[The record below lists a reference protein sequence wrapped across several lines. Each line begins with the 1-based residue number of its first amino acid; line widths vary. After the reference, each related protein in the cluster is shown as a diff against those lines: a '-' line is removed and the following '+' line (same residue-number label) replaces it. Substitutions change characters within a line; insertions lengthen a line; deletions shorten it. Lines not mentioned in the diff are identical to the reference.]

1 MPRPSYSSINHSDG
15 IKFLDTDE
23 KHLLRYLAL
32 EDALSSDYLLAEKVV
47 VKRLRNRDI
56 RRASRTLITGIED
69 DPLAKYIR
77 ETPDARNTKLYN
89 RIQRLQ
95 FAIGVSQWARR
106 KWGLAVNHGRA
117 VVCAVPAPEAS
128 KKSKIDRKIDELY
141 RLINRALDIV
151 GKTEMQRRRFDEVSK
166 KLDKF
171 AEEILGADWRRMRCV
186 NALATAPEFQR
197 RGYGGALLD
206 AVTKLADA
214 EGRST
219 YLLSSNAAANTE
231 FYNAHGFFII
241 AEILIGD
248 DDPTWKGPPI
258 PVPLMVRIFGD
269 Q

>member
-1 MPRPSYSSINHSDG
+1 MRRPSHSSIIYSDG

-23 KHLLRYLAL
+23 KQLLRYLAL
-32 EDALSSDYLLAEKVV
+32 EDALSSNYLLAEKVV
-47 VKRLRNRDI
+47 VKHLRRRDI
-56 RRASRTLITGIED
+56 RRASRTLLTSIED
-69 DPLAKYIR
+69 DPLEKYIR
-77 ETPDARNTKLYN
+77 QTPDARDFKLYKGV
-89 RIQRLQ
+89 QRLQ
-95 FAIGVSQWARR
+95 FAIGVSQWTRR
-106 KWGLAVNHGRA
+106 KWGLTVNRGKA
-117 VVCAVPAPEAS
+117 VVCALPAPEAS
-128 KKSKIDRKIDELY
+128 KKSKVDRKIDELY
-141 RLINRALDIV
+141 RLIARALDIV

-171 AEEILGADWRRMRCV
+171 TEEILGADRQRMRSV

-206 AVTKLADA
+206 AITKLADA

-231 FYNAHGFFII
+231 FYNAHGFFTI
-241 AEILIGD
+241 AQILIGD
-248 DDPTWKGPPI
+248 DDPTWKGSPI